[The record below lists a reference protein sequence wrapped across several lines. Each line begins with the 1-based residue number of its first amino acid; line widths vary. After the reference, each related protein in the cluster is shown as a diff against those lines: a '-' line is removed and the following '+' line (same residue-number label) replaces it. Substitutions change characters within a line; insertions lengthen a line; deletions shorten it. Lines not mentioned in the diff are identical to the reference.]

1 MSPFSELSRAF
12 FERPS
17 EVVARDLLG
26 RFLVRE
32 IAGERLVLRLVEVEA
47 YLGPGDRAA
56 HTWGGRRTERVRSMY
71 LGGGHAYVYRIYG
84 IHHCLNV
91 VTGRPGDGT
100 AVLLRAGEAIEGG
113 QRMARRRRLAGAP
126 RPGQLAGGPGK
137 LCQALDVGR
146 DLDGASLLA
155 GVLRIVAGEP
165 VDDAAVVRGPRVG
178 VDYAGEAASWP
189 LRFALAGSAEVSRPR
204 PRAPLTSSEG
214 SGSARRATASRTAV
228 GHRGPASDRA

>member
-1 MSPFSELSRAF
+1 MPPLAPLARAF
-12 FERPS
+12 FERDS

-32 IAGERLVLRLVEVEA
+32 ADGERLVLRLVEVEA

-100 AVLLRAGEAIEGG
+100 AVLLRAGEAVEGG
-113 QRMARRRRLAGAP
+113 EGMRRRRGLGRTP
-126 RPGQLAGGPGK
+126 RPGELAGGPGK
-137 LCQALDVGR
+137 LCQALAVDRG
-146 DLDGASLLA
+146 LDGVALWSGELRLAA
-155 GVLRIVAGEP
+155 GVP
-165 VDDAAVVRGPRVG
+165 VEDGAVVRGPRVG
-178 VDYAGEAASWP
+178 VDYAGEAAAWP
-189 LRFALAGSAEVSRPR
+189 LRLALAASGEVSRPR
-204 PRAPLTSSEG
+204 PREPFTSWGG
-214 SGSARRATASRTAV
+214 SGSAPSATASRTAA
-228 GHRGPASDRA
+228 GRRAPASDRA

>member
-1 MSPFSELSRAF
+1 MPPFSSLSRAF

-17 EVVARDLLG
+17 EQVARDLLG

-32 IAGERLVLRLVEVEA
+32 LADERLVLKLVEVEA

-56 HTWGGRRTERVRSMY
+56 HTWGGRRTARVRSMY

-84 IHHCLNV
+84 LHHCLNV

-113 QRMARRRRLAGAP
+113 ERMAGRRRLGASP
-126 RPGQLAGGPGK
+126 RPGELAGGPGK
-137 LCQALDVGR
+137 LCQALVVDR
-146 DLDGASLLA
+146 DLDGVSLLA

-189 LRFALAGSAEVSRPR
+189 LRFALAGSTEVSRPR
-204 PRAPLTSSEG
+204 PQVPLTSSEPG
-214 SGSARRATASRTAV
+214 GSARSATASRTAA
-228 GHRGPASDRA
+228 GRRATASGRA

>member
-1 MSPFSELSRAF
+1 MSPFSVLSRAF

-113 QRMARRRRLAGAP
+113 RRMARRRHVAGAP
-126 RPGQLAGGPGK
+126 RPGHLAGGPGK
-137 LCQALDVGR
+137 LCQALDVGHE
-146 DLDGASLLA
+146 LDGASLLA

-214 SGSARRATASRTAV
+214 IGSVRRATASRTAA
-228 GHRGPASDRA
+228 GRRGPASDRA